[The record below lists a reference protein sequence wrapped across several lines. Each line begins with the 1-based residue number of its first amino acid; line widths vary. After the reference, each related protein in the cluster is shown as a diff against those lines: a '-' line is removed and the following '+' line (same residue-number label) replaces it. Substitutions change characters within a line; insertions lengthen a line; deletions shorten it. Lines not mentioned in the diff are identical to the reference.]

1 MDLLGQK
8 ESLLNTKWPQ
18 TGPVDDLV
26 IRSSE
31 YLMEAAREFRLKL
44 KAASLPPKAKKG
56 ASPKAPE
63 KPTHATIYVAKTYP
77 PWQEAVL
84 KTLKVRL
91 QTIVAILKIH
101 YDFLFYTICRK
112 IRDKSLWVLFSYM
125 RV

>member
-1 MDLLGQK
+1 MYVIAPLVCNMYLK
-8 ESLLNTKWPQ
+8 FPQ

-91 QTIVAILKIH
+91 KAAVAILKIH
-101 YDFLFYTICRK
+101 I
-112 IRDKSLWVLFSYM
+112 I
-125 RV
+125 

>member
-1 MDLLGQK
+1 MIIALGPICPHISEHVWMDLLGKK

-18 TGPVDDLV
+18 TGPVDELV

-44 KAASLPPKAKKG
+44 KSASLPPKAKKG

-91 QTIVAILKIH
+91 Q
-101 YDFLFYTICRK
+101 
-112 IRDKSLWVLFSYM
+112 
-125 RV
+125 